1 MWVSRRS
8 KVLHSCQSLL
18 LSIIHTVLNDYLAI
32 IDKDCK
38 EFSLF
43 IGAISIISSCVILAI
58 AALIIMIGHHCLMK
72 VIAMNRLHNQVV
84 HPAGKVY

>member
-38 EFSLF
+38 AYAFF
-43 IGAISIISSCVILAI
+43 IGAVSIISSCVILAI
-58 AALIIMIGHHCLMK
+58 AALIMIGHHCLMK
-72 VIAMNRLHNQVV
+72 VIAMNRPHNQVV

>member
-1 MWVSRRS
+1 MWVSRHS

-38 EFSLF
+38 EFSFF
-43 IGAISIISSCVILAI
+43 IGAVSIISSCIILAI
-58 AALIIMIGHHCLMK
+58 AALIIMIAYHCFMK
-72 VIAMNRLHNQVV
+72 MTAMNRPHDQVV